1 MGNRHHGALPRPT
14 VHKRTGSARLRL
26 GGKEYWLG
34 PAGTKAA
41 DDRYARHLAAWVSS
55 GCTCAD
61 LPPDPS
67 AQFATAY
74 ATSPEAAPAQDAAEV
89 AVSAKR
95 AHGNVLKSEPDNTPA
110 MTVGSLTLRY
120 CATVKGNKTPE
131 ELRGC
136 SKWWNCRIVA
146 NALET
151 RRAVPLDRFGP
162 KMLKDVQAELAARP
176 RQQKRDGE
184 PVMRTRYMVNRT
196 VKEIVAMFA
205 WAVSEELVDPDR
217 LVALRCVKSLRA
229 GESLARESEPVLPVP
244 DADLEAILPHLP
256 PVMADLVRFARL
268 TAVRPSEACRL
279 RLADV
284 ETGDD
289 LPLPRWT
296 LHKHKTAHKGKVRE
310 IAIGP
315 RAWRIVERWANGKA
329 LTDPVFA
336 TGDLGRVKTAGTI
349 KKRKRRTKR
358 TAFTSTDIRK
368 DVAAACKAAGVA
380 NWTPYQLRHA
390 GISDVRRKMG
400 LEAAQAHGGHATV
413 KMTEHYARI
422 TFDDAA
428 RVAAKIG

>member
-1 MGNRHHGALPRPT
+1 MGRRHHGALPRPT

-34 PAGTKAA
+34 PAGTREA
-41 DDRYARHLAAWVSS
+41 DERYARHLAAWVTS
-55 GCTCAD
+55 GCTTAD
-61 LPPDPS
+61 LPPEAIVAPQP
-67 AQFATAY
+67 A
-74 ATSPEAAPAQDAAEV
+74 PEAAPPA
-89 AVSAKR
+89 
-95 AHGNVLKSEPDNTPA
+95 TPA
-110 MTVGSLTLRY
+110 ATAPAPNPARTLAPPAPATMTVGSLTLRY
-120 CATVKGNKTPE
+120 VTTVRGNKTPE

-136 SKWWNCRIVA
+136 SKWWNTRVVA

-162 KMLKDVQAELAARP
+162 KMLKDVQAELATRS
-176 RQQKRDGE
+176 RKQKKQGRT
-184 PVMRTRYMVNRT
+184 VRLTRYMVNRT
-196 VKEIVAMFA
+196 IKEIVSMFA
-205 WAVSEELVDPDR
+205 WAVSEELVPSDR

-256 PVMADLVRFARL
+256 AVMADLVRFARL

-279 RLADV
+279 RMADI

-296 LHKHKTAHKGKVRE
+296 LRQHKTAHKGKVRE

-315 RAWRIVERWANGKA
+315 QAWRIVERWANGKA
-329 LTDPVFA
+329 PTDPAFA

-349 KKRKRRTKR
+349 RKRQRRSKR

-368 DVAAACKAAGVA
+368 DVAAACKAAGVS

-400 LEAAQAHGGHATV
+400 LEAAQAHGGHATA

-422 TFDDAA
+422 TFEDAA
-428 RVAAKIG
+428 RVALKIG